1 LLTIGYVFNFIDRQ
15 ILAILLPAIKL
26 EFGVDDWVLGFLVS
40 AFALFYVTLGIP
52 IALLADRWN
61 RRNLIA
67 ASLAIWSAMTALSGM
82 AANTLQLA
90 LARFGVGIGEA
101 GFSPAAHSIIS
112 DLYPP
117 ERRTA
122 AMGVFTLGISIG
134 IMLAYLAGG
143 WVAQNI
149 GWRVAFFIVG
159 IPGVLLALL
168 FWGSVKEPRRGQTD
182 IKKDCGESFAVIDA
196 VRFLWRRKSFVHMSL
211 GAGLSS
217 FNSYA
222 GLSFFPSFLVRS
234 HSMEL
239 QEVGLYLGI
248 IIGFGSSIAYVGGGY
263 LADRIGAQNRQQS
276 FRLVGTASLIAW
288 VLSIPIYFLGNPYLV
303 LTFFFFPIVLSNA
316 YLPTTFSQTQGL
328 VSLRMRS
335 VASALLLFVINF
347 IGLGLGPQV
356 AGILSDLLATTF
368 AAESLRFSLLAI
380 NAITLPWAAW
390 HFFIAGRHINS
401 DLRRSVETA

>member
-1 LLTIGYVFNFIDRQ
+1 MLTIGYVFNFIDRQ

-82 AANTLQLA
+82 ATNTLQLA

-101 GFSPAAHSIIS
+101 GFSPAAHSMIS

-159 IPGVLLALL
+159 IPGVLSALL
-168 FWGSVKEPRRGQTD
+168 FWGSVEEPRRGQTD
-182 IKKDCGESFAVIDA
+182 SRKDSGKSFAIIDA
-196 VRFLWRRKSFVHMSL
+196 VRFLSRRKSFVHMSL

-263 LADRIGAQNRQQS
+263 LADKLGAQNRQRS
-276 FRLVGTASLIAW
+276 FLLVGTATMIAW
-288 VLSIPIYFLGNPYLV
+288 MLSIPMYFLGNPYLV
-303 LTFFFFPIVLSNA
+303 LILFFFPIVLSNA

-335 VASALLLFVINF
+335 VASAVLLFVINF

-390 HFFIAGRHINS
+390 HFFVAGRHINS
-401 DLRRSVETA
+401 DLRRSAEPA